1 MDAKKGVAHLLSGN
15 IIGRAITFAL
25 NIGLSRTLGP
35 VSLGLFGFCL
45 AAAQA
50 FELIA
55 RFGIDYGMQC
65 ALTSKEITERANN
78 QSADISKSA
87 MNSVDLITVILSAGL
102 LIWIFPFQGLSAL
115 SSQKDFYNK
124 QNLEKIDA
132 ILVLGGDE
140 RRIIYAINTL
150 KKHKDAKLIF
160 SGGSGF
166 LIPNQKFDENKL
178 FQNLTKNILKPEDF
192 FTLKSS
198 RNTIENLINF
208 KEFNNNN
215 KFEKVV
221 VLTSPAHMKRTL
233 IISEKLNLNLYPH
246 YWNKEKKEF
255 SIINNFQKFSF
266 VKNLRSFDNLFRET
280 IGILI
285 LKFINFEN

>member
-1 MDAKKGVAHLLSGN
+1 MDFYFFFSKIFSPFFIFSNLLILTLIFLFFFKKRLKKIFN
-15 IIGRAITFAL
+15 YYFIIFI
-25 NIGLSRTLGP
+25 
-35 VSLGLFGFCL
+35 
-45 AAAQA
+45 
-50 FELIA
+50 
-55 RFGIDYGMQC
+55 
-65 ALTSKEITERANN
+65 
-78 QSADISKSA
+78 
-87 MNSVDLITVILSAGL
+87 ILSL
-102 LIWIFPFQGLSAL
+102 YPFGNFLDYHFL
-115 SSQKDFYNK
+115 RKDFYNK